1 MNAGGQL
8 KLGLPAVVAEL
19 SRLHRV
25 RAEGVAADLE
35 AARCDVEHES
45 PQVAARAFDANAAIV
60 RGSQTNHGAQFATGG
75 ELDSEHRLRTAYR
88 FERCGYTG
96 CPARQ
101 SEHCEA

>member
-25 RAEGVAADLE
+25 PSQGVAADLE

-45 PQVAARAFDANAAIV
+45 PQIAARALDANAAIV
-60 RGSQTNHGAQFATGG
+60 RASQTNHGAQFATGG
-75 ELDSEHRLRTAYR
+75 ELDSEHRLRTPYP
-88 FERCGYTG
+88 FQPCCYTS
-96 CPARQ
+96 CPAPH
-101 SEHCEA
+101 SD